1 MLTPKISKMTFI
13 FTDLRKAACG
23 ECSLLEERGGWY
35 TYFSLLF
42 SLCDPRDCSTP
53 GFPVLHCLPELLKL
67 MFIGLMPSNHLI
79 LCCLLLFP
87 SIFET
92 SESFPMSWLFTSGGP
107 QLALHIR
114 WPNYWSFN
122 FSVCPSN
129 EYSGLIS
136 FGIDCFDL
144 LIVQGTLKSPLQHH
158 S

>member
-114 WPNYWSFN
+114 WSTVGSSHQVAKLLELQLQRLSFQRI
-122 FSVCPSN
+122 FRVDF
-129 EYSGLIS
+129 LW
-136 FGIDCFDL
+136 D
-144 LIVQGTLKSPLQHH
+144 
-158 S
+158 